1 MCTFGAVMTVSFSL
15 MNGIDTRTANRHELK
30 FLCSY
35 LMCVCCLVVAWRLL
49 FFFSN
54 GIKQAKNGKH
64 KPTEWKLDTVWRN
77 QAVPF
82 VIIFFW
88 PGVSHSN
95 MRQQV
100 AFVFLQVLVIIC
112 KAIKQEFLLLA
123 CIHTHRETQC
133 FCLSAVTHFRNWSF
147 KKSAEVLRHKNVF
160 FYLNCGRLS
169 VISLE
174 CGSDSV
180 SSDPYPR

>member
-1 MCTFGAVMTVSFSL
+1 MTIAV
-15 MNGIDTRTANRHELK
+15 
-30 FLCSY
+30 
-35 LMCVCCLVVAWRLL
+35 
-49 FFFSN
+49 FFSN

-112 KAIKQEFLLLA
+112 KAIKQEFPLLA
-123 CIHTHRETQC
+123 CIHTHTGKRSV
-133 FCLSAVTHFRNWSF
+133 FVS
-147 KKSAEVLRHKNVF
+147 VL
-160 FYLNCGRLS
+160 
-169 VISLE
+169 
-174 CGSDSV
+174 
-180 SSDPYPR
+180 